1 MNVSLIFVK
10 QLPVIEEHLL
20 NLAGTIDQ
28 QVDAAL
34 SLVCTEDTV
43 KVVKKT
49 RADLNKQFATLEEQR
64 KAVKAAVLG
73 PYEQFQQIYD
83 KCVST
88 KFKLADANLKNKID
102 EVEDVLK
109 DQKEAN
115 IREYYMEKAASL
127 HISATEIPFE
137 RACIK
142 ITLSASEKS
151 LREACDAFLNRIAAD
166 LAMIEQHEFRDEML
180 VEFRQSLSG
189 SQAVTAVLNHH
200 RQIEE
205 ERERASKRAEAEA
218 AAQQHEQE
226 VRAAVA
232 QQEALSAPVETA
244 PQEAP
249 APVSGE
255 VEATLK
261 ATFTAYGTRRQLVG
275 LKNYMKENGIRY
287 E

>member
-1 MNVSLIFVK
+1 MSEELILVK

-20 NLAGTIDQ
+20 NLAGSIDQ
-28 QVDAAL
+28 KVDAAL

-49 RADLNKQFATLEEQR
+49 RADLNNQFAALEEQR
-64 KAVKAAVLG
+64 KQVKTAVLG
-73 PYEQFQQIYD
+73 PYEQFKQVYD
-83 KCVST
+83 KCVSN
-88 KFKLADANLKNKID
+88 KFALADTNLKHKID
-102 EVEDVLK
+102 EVEDVLR

-115 IREYYMEKAASL
+115 VREYYMEKAASL

-166 LAMIEQHEFRDEML
+166 LAMIEQQEFRDEIL

-200 RQIEE
+200 RKIEE
-205 ERERASKRAEAEA
+205 ERERAAKRAEAEA

-226 VRAAVA
+226 VHAAVA

-244 PQEAP
+244 PQEVP
-249 APVSGE
+249 ESVSQE
-255 VEATLK
+255 AEATLK

-275 LKNYMKENGIRY
+275 LKNYMKKNGIRY

>member
-1 MNVSLIFVK
+1 MSEELILVK
-10 QLPVIEEHLL
+10 QLPVIEEHLRSF
-20 NLAGTIDQ
+20 AGSIDQ

-34 SLVCTEDTV
+34 SLICTEDTV

-49 RADLNKQFATLEEQR
+49 RADLNKQFAALEEQR

-73 PYEQFQQIYD
+73 PYEQFQKVYD
-83 KCVST
+83 KCVSN
-88 KFKLADANLKNKID
+88 KFKLADENLKHKID
-102 EVEDVLK
+102 EVEDVLR
-109 DQKEAN
+109 DTKEAN

-127 HISATEIPFE
+127 HISATTIPFE

-166 LAMIEQHEFRDEML
+166 LAMIEQHEFREEIL

-205 ERERASKRAEAEA
+205 ERERAAKRAEAEA
-218 AAQQHEQE
+218 AAQQHAEE

-232 QQEALSAPVETA
+232 QQEALAAPVETA

-249 APVSGE
+249 APVYQE
-255 VEATLK
+255 AEATLK
-261 ATFTAYGTRRQLVG
+261 ATFTAYGTREQLVG